1 MLILAPQLITSRQTG
16 KTIAQHIADEGL
28 DTDLVFC
35 LDGGALASFNA
46 GDTKFKDLTANGYD
60 FFLGNDGTSSNDP
73 VFRGTPGSLDNTN
86 YFDGYDSGYHR
97 YDASNPA
104 EINAIHQNSAA
115 FTLMAIFR
123 FQTPGGNNVAIAGT
137 QGATG
142 SSIGFRWG
150 FLGSNAPG
158 LDVGNGSGVALSTTA
173 SSSLTDNTDY
183 ILFLSFDE
191 AAGSGFQ
198 RANKTGIH
206 TISATYSSPSA
217 SAAAFA
223 MELMKPGNAELGSW
237 ASDARLYGFAMWNAA
252 LSAANCDAIQDA
264 INNARGYV

>member
-1 MLILAPQLITSRQTG
+1 MLIIPAPLSRARTFG

-28 DTDLVFC
+28 DTNLVFC
-35 LDGGALASFNA
+35 LDAGAVASFNT
-46 GDTKFKDLTANGYD
+46 GDLKFKDLTANGYD

-73 VFRGTPGSLDNTN
+73 VFSGTPGSLDATN
-86 YFDGYDSGYHR
+86 YFDGYNAGYHR
-97 YDASNPA
+97 YDASNPS

-123 FQTPGGNNVAIAGT
+123 FQSPGGNNVAICGT
-137 QGATG
+137 QGASGGT
-142 SSIGFRWG
+142 IGFRWE

-158 LDVGNGSGVALSTTA
+158 LNVGNGSGVALSVTA
-173 SSSLTDNTDY
+173 GSTLTDNTDY

-217 SAAAFA
+217 SAAAYA
-223 MELMKPGNAELGSW
+223 MELMKPGNAELNAW
-237 ASDARLYGFAMWNAA
+237 ASDARLYAFAMWDTS
-252 LSAANCDAIQDA
+252 LSTANCDAIHDA
-264 INNARGYV
+264 INGARSYV